1 MKQLKKIVIWLS
13 YQKKNLNLLAYL
25 REYFQR
31 RHWGKLK
38 HHLILQTL
46 LILIRWYLKLFNN
59 RLRISKRKI
68 KSLRKIKKQKWTRTK
83 TMKVVV
89 CALTVILRTARSKKM
104 MKLRSNLFQR
114 NLIWN
119 RWMNSL
125 YSKTQHLKGLWKL
138 IKHWE

>member
-31 RHWGKLK
+31 RHWEKLK
-38 HHLILQTL
+38 HHLILQML

-59 RLRISKRKI
+59 QLRISKRKI
-68 KSLRKIKKQKWTRTK
+68 KSLRKIKKWTRTK

-89 CALTVILRTARSKKM
+89 CALTVILRTARRKKM